1 MTTNGQEFGTF
12 YMYKDAKPTVESRYP
27 ILQYFKRKLK
37 IGQFDPEDKRRALV
51 KKSGHYR
58 VKYTGLKEFRG
69 LFLRDLYIT
78 LIDLQWRYVLAI
90 VFNMYLITFF
100 FFGVCWYWI
109 MASNGDFDHLN
120 DPNWKPCLSGVYT
133 FAGTLIF
140 SIETQTTIGYGYAYL
155 NSECSSTLVLL
166 FIQITCGIL
175 MENLLLGF
183 VFVKFAQPKRRQK
196 TIVFSKTA
204 VVNQENGNF
213 CLQIRLGD
221 MRQSHLLDARVHGV
235 LAKKHV
241 TTEGVQYPLY
251 LHDME
256 FQAQA
261 MGKKIVLMWPLV
273 LSHKIT
279 SESPFWNIKPADL
292 MSDLYELIIYVEGTI
307 ESTGEYCQARTSYLP
322 SEILWGHR
330 FDRLEEFDSG
340 NGRWEVDFEG
350 FHDVI
355 YTTNIR
361 QSAKEL
367 YDLKF
372 NPTKDNTKDDTTSP
386 RSKTPSPPLSVSLH
400 TIPYDSP
407 PTSENFKFNDATD
420 TTIGSEETSIMPEMT
435 SEDEMEN
442 YFHSTQTI
450 SGNEDESGS
459 TDGTTLDTNPKEET
473 EIHSDLG
480 NGNLGDIQ
488 EEEESDNLARY
499 KYADA
504 DDDDDDDEKSDD
516 EYLSS

>member
-1 MTTNGQEFGTF
+1 MTTNGQEFGMF
-12 YMYKDAKPTVESRYP
+12 YMYKDSKPTVESRYP
-27 ILQYFKRKLK
+27 ILQYVKRKLK
-37 IGQFDPEDKRRALV
+37 IGQFDPEDKRQALV

-78 LIDLQWRYVLAI
+78 LIDLQWRYLLAI
-90 VFNMYLITFF
+90 VFNMYLVTFF
-100 FFGVCWYWI
+100 LFGVCWYWI
-109 MASNGDFDHLN
+109 MASNGDFDHIN
-120 DPNWKPCLSGVYT
+120 DPNWKPCLTGVYT

-140 SIETQTTIGYGYAYL
+140 SIETQTTIGYGYAYI

-204 VVNQENGNF
+204 VVHQENGNL

-251 LHDME
+251 LHDIE
-256 FQAQA
+256 FEAQG
-261 MGKKIVLMWPLV
+261 MGDKIVLMWPLV

-279 SESPFWNIKPADL
+279 SKSPFWDVKPADL
-292 MSDLYELIIYVEGTI
+292 MSDKYELIIYVEGTI

-355 YTTNIR
+355 YMTNIR

-367 YDLKF
+367 HDLKF
-372 NPTKDNTKDDTTSP
+372 NPAKDKTKDDVTSP

-407 PTSENFKFNDATD
+407 PTSETFQDAAD
-420 TTIGSEETSIMPEMT
+420 TTAPGSGGTSIMPEMT

-442 YFHSTQTI
+442 YFHSTQSMTE
-450 SGNEDESGS
+450 NEGEAGS
-459 TDGTTLDTNPKEET
+459 ENRTPTLDTNPNEDT
-473 EIHSDLG
+473 EIHIDLG
-480 NGNLGDIQ
+480 NGNLGDIK
-488 EEEESDNLARY
+488 EEEEHDDLAHY

-504 DDDDDDDEKSDD
+504 DADDGDEGKSDD